1 MKYQASSKNG
11 AELMHYIEETVE
23 EYFDRVN
30 KYEAAVESTM
40 EFNRSLNLLSSKS
53 QGYNMIQTKAR
64 IRKELENKTG
74 QGKFK
79 VIDVAK
85 RHDVSEATVKG
96 IIDDMINKDEVIKIS
111 YRSGIELKEARDGA
125 EQID

>member
-1 MKYQASSKNG
+1 
-11 AELMHYIEETVE
+11 MHYIEETVE

-30 KYEAAVESTM
+30 KYEAAVESTI
-40 EFNRSLNLLSSKS
+40 EFNKSLNLLSSKS

-74 QGKFK
+74 RGKFK

-85 RHDVSEATVKG
+85 RHDVSEATVKR

-111 YRSGIELKEARDGA
+111 RRSGIELKEARDDA
-125 EQID
+125 EQIN